1 MSSSG
6 RLTIPAAARRPL
18 GIAGEAEFDVDVSD
32 NRIVLRPLASQVDR
46 DAWAYT
52 PKDRQLLKR
61 ALKDSEEGRV
71 SRMTEKDLL
80 ALAPVE

>member
-32 NRIVLRPLASQVDR
+32 NRIVLRPLASQ
-46 DAWAYT
+46 
-52 PKDRQLLKR
+52 DRQLLKR